1 MKQVRTLEEEN
12 TELRRRLNAETFSVQ
27 IIESNDYLTKFY
39 TGLPAWVI
47 FLHLFMFLSP
57 CLPQPRALSLMD
69 EFLLTLMRLRLNL
82 MLEDLAYRFRVSSS
96 TASRIFLKW
105 LDLMYV
111 RLNFLVA
118 WPSRDIMEKNMP
130 MVFKQLYPRCRC
142 IIDCSEIYIET
153 PTSFDARAQTY
164 SNYKKHNTVKFLIGI
179 TPCGTISF
187 LSQCWGGRVSDRNL
201 TQESGF
207 LNRIEPDDIIL
218 ADRGFTVRED
228 IAIHGREL
236 EIPTFTKGKKQLS
249 QEEVEM
255 SKQLAHVRIH
265 VERVI
270 GLLKNKYRLLKGPIP
285 VPLLQVNEKST
296 VPSIDKI
303 ILVCSALTN
312 LSDFVVPQ

>member
-1 MKQVRTLEEEN
+1 MQKQSLFGS
-12 TELRRRLNAETFSVQ
+12 LRAMTTSQ
-27 IIESNDYLTKFY
+27 IKFY
-39 TGLPAWVI
+39 TGLPAWVV

-57 CLPQPRALSLMD
+57 FLPQPRALSLMD

-105 LDLMYV
+105 LDLMYA
-111 RLNFLVA
+111 RLKFLVA

-179 TPCGTISF
+179 TTCGTISF
-187 LSQCWGGRVSDRNL
+187 LSQCWSGCVSDKNL

-207 LNRIEPDDIIL
+207 LARTL
-218 ADRGFTVRED
+218 ACT
-228 IAIHGREL
+228 
-236 EIPTFTKGKKQLS
+236 PT
-249 QEEVEM
+249 
-255 SKQLAHVRIH
+255 
-265 VERVI
+265 
-270 GLLKNKYRLLKGPIP
+270 
-285 VPLLQVNEKST
+285 
-296 VPSIDKI
+296 
-303 ILVCSALTN
+303 SAL
-312 LSDFVVPQ
+312 LH

>member
-27 IIESNDYLTKFY
+27 IIESNDYLTNFY

-105 LDLMYV
+105 LDLMYMYV

-164 SNYKKHNTVKFLIGI
+164 SNYKKHNTVK
-179 TPCGTISF
+179 S
-187 LSQCWGGRVSDRNL
+187 
-201 TQESGF
+201 
-207 LNRIEPDDIIL
+207 
-218 ADRGFTVRED
+218 
-228 IAIHGREL
+228 
-236 EIPTFTKGKKQLS
+236 EI
-249 QEEVEM
+249 
-255 SKQLAHVRIH
+255 
-265 VERVI
+265 
-270 GLLKNKYRLLKGPIP
+270 
-285 VPLLQVNEKST
+285 
-296 VPSIDKI
+296 
-303 ILVCSALTN
+303 
-312 LSDFVVPQ
+312 